1 MKATEITV
9 LNCCEGNLAKAFDEA
24 VSRAA
29 EDIDRRGSAC
39 TETRKVVI
47 TVEFT
52 PNKHGLVEQTCY
64 ADVKLPKVRYGGMA
78 QITPQGRM
86 AQIVSGQLDAFDP
99 EKNAKIISMEE
110 KKEAAQQ

>member
-1 MKATEITV
+1 MRATEISV
-9 LNCCEGNLAKAFDEA
+9 ANCCEGNLAKAFDEA

-52 PNKHGLVEQTCY
+52 PNAQGFVEQTCY
-64 ADVKLPKVRYGGMA
+64 ADVKLPKVKYGGMA

-86 AQIVSGQLDAFDP
+86 AQLVNGQLDVFDK
-99 EKNAKIISMEE
+99 EKNEKIINIE
-110 KKEAAQQ
+110 KKGAEQL